1 MKLRALASGKHSIRR
16 SDRLWAGLSSDLVIE
31 QTLMKSVKSRGGLT
45 RGRGMHKTVRHVWTT
60 TMNWFSTIDY
70 AMTKLTGVHD
80 NAGDHVEVGAAR
92 KVQLFFTDNNPF

>member
-1 MKLRALASGKHSIRR
+1 
-16 SDRLWAGLSSDLVIE
+16 
-31 QTLMKSVKSRGGLT
+31 
-45 RGRGMHKTVRHVWTT
+45 MHETVRRVWTT
-60 TMNWFSTIDY
+60 TMNWFSTVDY